1 MTGLCPVIFLGTKF
15 VYLCCSKKIKMNKIV
30 FMFLLSFTFFL
41 KANAQMPA
49 IGTKATELAYKD
61 PNGNVISL
69 SSLKGYVVLIDFWAS
84 WCGPCRRNNPG
95 VVAIYNKYQNKKW
108 NKDIKGFTV
117 YSVSL
122 DKNADQWKQAIQ
134 QDGLVWKNH
143 VSDLGGWNSDGAVK
157 YGIRSIPQTV
167 LVDETGFVIAINP
180 DHSLIE
186 QQLNKRLKAAT
197 TTKKTT
203 TKKSTTKKK

>member
-1 MTGLCPVIFLGTKF
+1 MQ
-15 VYLCCSKKIKMNKIV
+15 KIIL
-30 FMFLLSFTFFL
+30 LLSIAFFSFL
-41 KANAQMPA
+41 NANAQMPA

-61 PNGNVISL
+61 PDGNVIAL

-95 VVAIYNKYQNKKW
+95 VVALYNKYQGKKW
-108 NKDIKGFTV
+108 NNGIKGFTV

-122 DKNADQWKQAIQ
+122 DQNATAWKNAIQ
-134 QDGLVWKNH
+134 QDGLVWKYH
-143 VSDLGGWNSDGAVK
+143 VSDLGGWSSEGAAK

-167 LVDETGFVIAINP
+167 LVDETGYVIAINP
-180 DHSLIE
+180 DHNLIE

-203 TKKSTTKKK
+203 TKKTSSKKK

>member
-1 MTGLCPVIFLGTKF
+1 MQKIILLLGIAF
-15 VYLCCSKKIKMNKIV
+15 FSV
-30 FMFLLSFTFFL
+30 LS
-41 KANAQMPA
+41 ANAQMPA

-95 VVAIYNKYQNKKW
+95 VVAVYNKYQGKKW
-108 NKDIKGFTV
+108 NTGIKGFTV

-122 DKNADQWKQAIQ
+122 DKNAEQWKQAIV
-134 QDGLVWKNH
+134 QDGLIWKNH
-143 VSDLGGWNSDGAVK
+143 VSDLGGWNSDGAAK

-186 QQLNKRLKAAT
+186 QQLNKRLKSTTAAT
-197 TTKKTT
+197 KKKTTSKKTT
-203 TKKSTTKKK
+203 TKKK